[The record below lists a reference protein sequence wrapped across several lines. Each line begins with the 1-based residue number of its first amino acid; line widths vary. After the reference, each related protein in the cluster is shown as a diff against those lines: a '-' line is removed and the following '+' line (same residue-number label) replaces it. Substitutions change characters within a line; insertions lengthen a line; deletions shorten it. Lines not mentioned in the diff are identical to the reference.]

1 MRTKYLLCLLL
12 LLAASACGYINAPQA
27 KKAIPVTLEKT
38 ANGWRL
44 LRDGK
49 PFFIKGA
56 GGAGNLD
63 SLAAAGGNS
72 VRTWGDDGAEKLL
85 DQAEKLGLT
94 VTVGVWIGHIEHG
107 FKYDDPNMV
116 KGQLEAFRRSVRRL
130 KDHPA
135 LLMWGIGNEMETGGS
150 GENPALWKAV
160 DDIAQ
165 MIRQEDPNHPAMAV
179 VAEISKDK
187 ITGIKKYAPHLD
199 ILGINSYGG
208 MPSLANRIK
217 ELGWEKPF
225 VVTEHGPRGPW
236 EVPKTSWGAPHED
249 TSTQKAKFYA
259 ENYEKVVA
267 ANRNQCLGS
276 YCFLWDSKMEATPTW
291 FGMFLYGS
299 GERLAQAEVITAA
312 WGGKILNHAPAVTA
326 FASEA
331 DSKEITPGSIKQAS
345 IEIRDAD
352 NDPVRVVWQVR
363 AETASRSHDPGS
375 PYPPDI
381 PGAILKSDAKSA
393 TFKAP
398 MVPGAYRLYAFVF
411 DDKGNAATANFPF
424 LVK

>member
-1 MRTKYLLCLLL
+1 MQNKSVSLFFSGLLL
-12 LLAASACGYINAPQA
+12 VTSHIGFANAPQA
-27 KKAIPVTLEKT
+27 KKPTPVVLEKT
-38 ANGWRL
+38 AEGWRL
-44 LRDGK
+44 MRDGK

-56 GGAGNLD
+56 GGAGDLA

-72 VRTWGDDGAEKLL
+72 TRTWGDENAEKLL
-85 DQAEKLGLT
+85 DQAEKLGIT

-107 FKYDDPNMV
+107 FKYDNPEQV
-116 KGQLEAFRRSVRRL
+116 RGQLEAFRRSVQRL

-150 GENPALWKAV
+150 GENPALWKAI

-165 MIRQEDPNHPAMAV
+165 MIHQEDPNHPAMSI

-187 ITGIKKYAPHLD
+187 IAGIKKYAPHLD

-208 MPSLANRIK
+208 MPSLSTRIK
-217 ELGWEKPF
+217 ELGWDKPF
-225 VVTEHGPRGPW
+225 VITEFGPRGPW
-236 EVPKTSWGAPHED
+236 EVQKTAWGAPRED
-249 TSTQKAKFYA
+249 SSTQKATMYA
-259 ENYEKVVA
+259 ENYAKVIA

-299 GERLAQAEVITAA
+299 GERLGQAEAISAA
-312 WGGKILNHAPAVTA
+312 WGGKVQNHAPVIAA
-326 FASEA
+326 FTSEA
-331 DSKEITPGSIKQAS
+331 DGKEVVSGSLQTAQ
-345 IEIRDAD
+345 IETKDSD
-352 NDPVRVVWQVR
+352 GDTVRIVWQVR
-363 AETASRSHDPGS
+363 AETSNGA
-375 PYPPDI
+375 YPPDI
-381 PGAILKSDAKSA
+381 PGAVVKSDAKSA

-398 MVPGAYRLYAFVF
+398 MRPGAYRLYAFLF